1 MIGKFAVTLFRRL
14 LMLLEDGEQVDTAL
28 VNDYGTKYVVF
39 LDLLGF
45 SELVK
50 RSGADVVERHR
61 LVESLK
67 LVRDTLC
74 EDPAIDFR
82 FTYFSDCIV
91 LSADHSPHALW
102 QIFQSVEILTFN
114 LLQYDIFVR
123 GGMTVGPT
131 HHSRDFVF
139 GTAVTDAYLL
149 ERDSARSPIVLLSPE
164 VVKDVEMLGTDFM
177 QWLKEDGEGR
187 FFIHYLMRYAEY
199 TSAIEVGKVILT
211 YPAARIAYFIGQRLI
226 GIKGLPFGVYSL
238 ELSLVHNQSCLPI
251 RSPFSVVGSLLQ
263 LHLGDDVSGSDPI
276 CPIG

>member
-1 MIGKFAVTLFRRL
+1 
-14 LMLLEDGEQVDTAL
+14 
-28 VNDYGTKYVVF
+28 
-39 LDLLGF
+39 
-45 SELVK
+45 
-50 RSGADVVERHR
+50 
-61 LVESLK
+61 
-67 LVRDTLC
+67 
-74 EDPAIDFR
+74 
-82 FTYFSDCIV
+82 
-91 LSADHSPHALW
+91 
-102 QIFQSVEILTFN
+102 VEILTFN

-211 YPAARIAYFIGQRLI
+211 YPAARIAYFIGQRLQNDRGRVLAKAEWFQRYWNQGVAI
-226 GIKGLPFGVYSL
+226 RGVFPRIELGSQPKLPADSITI
-238 ELSLVHNQSCLPI
+238 LSRRLIAPTAS
-251 RSPFSVVGSLLQ
+251 R
-263 LHLGDDVSGSDPI
+263 
-276 CPIG
+276 